1 MQCKY
6 LFIAILFLC
15 SGTAIAASNSL
26 VELQTAIMQEDFKK
40 AGELAN
46 GLLAQNLNRAERAET
61 QYYLG
66 VSQLRQGDYA
76 PAYDTFKKLIAERPA
91 TEIYDKAYVG
101 LVDSLLMQGA
111 YEQALKEATGLM
123 ARRPDSELMPLITLK
138 VARANLKLARWKKAR
153 ELLQKVIADYPES
166 FESNVARQ
174 LLEEK
179 QYFTVQVGAFA
190 DKVRAEKMVQELVDK
205 KEYAYVV
212 ETRSNDGKTLF
223 RVRVGQLASLKDAR
237 ALENKLSGQGYP
249 TLIYP

>member
-1 MQCKY
+1 
-6 LFIAILFLC
+6 LC
-15 SGTAIAASNSL
+15 SGAAFAAANSL

-46 GLLAQNLNRAERAET
+46 GLLSQNLSRPEKAEVR
-61 QYYLG
+61 YYLG
-66 VSQLRQGDYA
+66 LSQLRQGDYA

-101 LVDSLLMQGA
+101 LIDSLLMQGS

-153 ELLQKVIADYPES
+153 ELLQKIITDYPDS

-190 DKVRAEKMVQELVDK
+190 DKTRAEKTAQELLDK

-212 ETRSNDGKTLF
+212 ETKSNDGKTLY
-223 RVRVGQLASLKDAR
+223 RVRVGQLSVLKDAR

>member
-1 MQCKY
+1 MRYKY
-6 LFIAILFLC
+6 ILFAVLFFC
-15 SGTAIAASNSL
+15 SATSFAASNSL
-26 VELQTAIMQEDFKK
+26 VDLQTAIMQEDFKK
-40 AGELAN
+40 AGDLAN
-46 GLLAQNLNRAERAET
+46 GLLAQKLSKPEKAEV

-66 VSQLRQGDYA
+66 LSQLRQGDHA
-76 PAYDTFKKLIAERPA
+76 LAYDTFKKVIADRPS

-101 LVDSLLMQGA
+101 LVDSLYMQGF

-123 ARRPDSELMPLITLK
+123 ARRSDSELMPLITLK

-153 ELLQKVIADYPES
+153 ELLQKIMADYPES

-190 DKVRAEKMVQELVDK
+190 DKSRAEKTARELLDK

-212 ETRSNDGKTLF
+212 ETKSSDGKLLY
-223 RVRVGQLASLKDAR
+223 RVRVGQLSTLKDAR

>member
-1 MQCKY
+1 MRYKY
-6 LFIAILFLC
+6 FLIAILIFC
-15 SGTAIAASNSL
+15 SNTAFAATNSL

-40 AGELAN
+40 AGELAS
-46 GLLAQNLNRAERAET
+46 GLLTQNLSKPEKAEVE
-61 QYYLG
+61 YYFGL
-66 VSQLRQGDYA
+66 SQLRQGDYA
-76 PAYDTFKKLIAERPA
+76 LSYDTFKKLIAERPA

-101 LVDSLLMQGA
+101 LVDCLLMQGS
-111 YEQALKEATGLM
+111 YEQALREATGLM
-123 ARRPDSELMPLITLK
+123 ARRADSELKPLITLK

-153 ELLQKVIADYPES
+153 ELLQKIIADYPES
-166 FESNVARQ
+166 FESNIARQ

-179 QYFTVQVGAFA
+179 QYFTVQVGAYA
-190 DKVRAEKMVQELVDK
+190 DKARAEKMVQELLDK

-223 RVRVGQLASLKDAR
+223 RVRVGQLSTLKDAR

>member
-1 MQCKY
+1 ME
-6 LFIAILFLC
+6 LGRIALAQHADDEALAYWQGVVARR
-15 SGTAIAASNSL
+15 SDAIAA
-26 VELQTAIMQEDFKK
+26 E
-40 AGELAN
+40 
-46 GLLAQNLNRAERAET
+46 
-61 QYYLG
+61 
-66 VSQLRQGDYA
+66 SQ
-76 PAYDTFKKLIAERPA
+76 FLIASRHFSA
-91 TEIYDKAYVG
+91 KD
-101 LVDSLLMQGA
+101 

-153 ELLQKVIADYPES
+153 ELLQKIITDYPES

-179 QYFTVQVGAFA
+179 QYFTVQVGAYA
-190 DKVRAEKMVQELVDK
+190 DKTRAEKMAQELLDK

-223 RVRVGQLASLKDAR
+223 RVRVGQLSTLKDAR
-237 ALENKLSGQGYP
+237 TLENKLSGQGYP